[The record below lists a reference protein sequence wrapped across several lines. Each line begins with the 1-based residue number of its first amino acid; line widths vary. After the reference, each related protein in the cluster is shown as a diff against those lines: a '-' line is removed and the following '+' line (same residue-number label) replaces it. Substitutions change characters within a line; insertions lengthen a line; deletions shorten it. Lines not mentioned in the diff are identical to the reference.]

1 MPLVFPCSPSVL
13 ITGDSQSIMHC
24 LDKFKYCPACGSQN
38 FAISSEKSRRCKD
51 CGFEF
56 FLNPSAAV
64 AAFIVNKQQELLVV
78 RRAKEPAKGTL
89 DLPGGFTDLGET
101 AEEAVIREVMEE
113 TGLPVERTVFLFS
126 LPNTYVYS
134 QFPIPTMDLF
144 FQCTVDGSTKAVPA
158 DDAAE
163 VLWIPVSDLNPA
175 LFGLKSI
182 SQAIGRFKA
191 SFKP

>member
-1 MPLVFPCSPSVL
+1 MIGL
-13 ITGDSQSIMHC
+13 MHC
-24 LDKFKYCPACGSQN
+24 LDKFKYCPACGSQK
-38 FAISSEKSRRCKD
+38 FAISSEKSRRCEN

-64 AAFIVNKQQELLVV
+64 AAFILNERKELLVV

-89 DLPGGFTDLGET
+89 DLPGGFTDIGET
-101 AEEAVIREVMEE
+101 AEEAVAREVMEE
-113 TGLPVERTVFLFS
+113 TGLPAGQTVFLFS

-144 FQCTVDGSTKAVPA
+144 FQCMAKGCDTATPA

-163 VLWIPVSDLNPA
+163 VLWIPVTDLCPE
-175 LFGLKSI
+175 LFGLQSI
-182 SQAIGRFKA
+182 RQAIGRFKA

>member
-1 MPLVFPCSPSVL
+1 
-13 ITGDSQSIMHC
+13 MHC
-24 LDKFKYCPACGSQN
+24 LDKFRYCPACGSRN
-38 FAISSEKSRRCKD
+38 FDISSEKSRRCGD

-64 AAFIVNKQQELLVV
+64 AAFILNEQQELLVV
-78 RRAKEPAKGTL
+78 RRAKEPAKDTL
-89 DLPGGFTDLGET
+89 DLPGGFTDIGET

-113 TGLPVERTVFLFS
+113 TGLPIEHPLFLFS

-134 QFPIPTMDLF
+134 GFPIPTMDLF
-144 FQCTVDGSTKAVPA
+144 FQCTLKGCPTAVPA

-163 VLWIPVSDLNPA
+163 VIWIPVSDLNPA

-182 SQAIGRFKA
+182 SKAIGRFKA